1 MQIQQDDKK
10 QKLTQLASSIERDP
24 YSWQGWSALHI
35 EMFDAPRRDLELAI
49 SAAELVIEAYL
60 RGTEGHSYSLDK
72 EHIFVLCKDAP
83 AYVLEQVCEQLAKV
97 AFEKYGV
104 SFRYQAYHDLAA
116 SGSNFAEIVFNRVS
130 HPLVRTFCVHR
141 SRRQEEQAPGGRRS
155 GSGKLVKVMLVED
168 DDLTRHMLDVSIKSD
183 CQVMAVDSANR
194 LFSAYSSYRPDIVFL
209 DIGLPD
215 RDGRNVLDWI
225 LHHDPGAC
233 VVMLS
238 GQDNAENIAGCI
250 EEGAKGFVRKPF
262 ARENLMHYI
271 QKYS

>member
-35 EMFDAPRRDLELAI
+35 EMFDALPRDCELAI
-49 SAAELVIEAYL
+49 TAAELVIEAYL

-83 AYVLEQVCEQLAKV
+83 AYVLDQVCEQLAKV
-97 AFEKYGV
+97 AFEKHGV
-104 SFRYQAYHDLAA
+104 SFRYQAYYDLAI

-130 HPLVRTFCVHR
+130 HPLVRTFCAHR
-141 SRRQEEQAPGGRRS
+141 LRKQEQAYSRRRHE
-155 GSGKLVKVMLVED
+155 SGKPIKVMLVED
-168 DDLTRHMLDVSIKSD
+168 DDVTRHMLDVSIKSD

-238 GQDNAENIAGCI
+238 GQNNAENIAGCI
-250 EEGAKGFVRKPF
+250 DEGAKGFVRKPF
-262 ARENLMHYI
+262 AKENLMHYI
-271 QKYS
+271 EKYS